1 MALGLAFLLAGKLGL
16 TQGLQLPGDQS
27 PPSAPQPAAPAT
39 LTAVH
44 GVVRNAATGAPL
56 PRTLVRIEGGEIAA
70 LTDGEGRFELTGVA
84 VGPQII
90 RLRKPGFL
98 DRPYASEDMGYQNDG
113 PAHSVLVVAEMPDL
127 NFKLTP
133 TSAIHGRIEL
143 STGDPAQGIQITLLK
158 QMIRDGRAVW
168 TQNGST
174 KTNGSG
180 AYRFAGLPAGVYAL
194 YTQPTLESEPVT
206 AIAAP
211 GAKVARNGYPS
222 VFYPEAREFSGA
234 ARIRLKAGDQVE
246 ANLLL
251 TLEPFYAVKAA
262 AILPNGKPYSENDHT
277 RKLISESFSPI
288 TQVIVLDTA
297 GNRLAYE
304 AQYDQRTQSFQ
315 VFLPDGVYTLFVVV
329 SSDDTNYSVNRKPNG
344 HAIPEVSNQSG
355 FTEFSVDGNA
365 ITNLKIPLAQ
375 KPNWLIHLRILQS
388 SSQTSSSLN
397 HNLNSVV
404 TIPSINAGEAP
415 MDNGFMI
422 NSPVFASTTQ
432 MTGPD
437 QLEMYSAE
445 PGPHWISTEV
455 NDRSLCVDSFSA
467 GGVNLAREPLNVA
480 LGASPPPMELTLRD
494 DCAKLALTLPPALAD
509 FLPGEEPFYTV
520 YVVPDFDTTADIPP
534 MTVHPSSGAT
544 LTVDGLTP
552 GSYHVYVFNEP
563 VRLEYRNPAVLAAL
577 PTPGQQVS
585 LSPGTTGNLM
595 LEVPAR

>member
-1 MALGLAFLLAGKLGL
+1 
-16 TQGLQLPGDQS
+16 
-27 PPSAPQPAAPAT
+27 
-39 LTAVH
+39 VH